1 MEKLKIMILDDEQRV
16 REEIGEFLLENGF
29 QVFKA
34 ELPSQAFKILE
45 QNEIDI
51 TILDIKLP
59 EMDGIQVLE
68 KIKTSYPEIE
78 VIMISGHGDMNSVIS
93 AMRLGASDYFTKP
106 FRLMD
111 VHNSIERTKRF
122 ITLNSKLKEVEHNLS
137 LVSNEL
143 QDKTGHSI
151 ITQSPKMKSI
161 IELISKVAKTE
172 DTSVLITGESGTGK
186 ELVARGIHY
195 LSSRKEKYFY
205 DVNCSAVPEN
215 LFESEF
221 FGHKKGAFTGATESK
236 AGWFEVASKGTLFL
250 DEIGDMP
257 LNLQSKFLRVLEE
270 RKIRRVGSHI
280 DIPVD
285 VRVIAATNR
294 RLEDLIEEKLF
305 RVDLFH
311 RLNSFSI
318 HIPPLR
324 ERSEDIP
331 LLINHFASEFSKK
344 MKKPIQEIDENVL
357 NELSNYNFPGN
368 VRELKNMV
376 ERAVILNDRGKLHL
390 KHFPILA
397 KVSDQPVFSEGAE
410 IIFDLELAEKNLIMK
425 ALEKCKN
432 NKAKA
437 AKLLNITWQS
447 LDRRMK
453 KFGIL

>member
-1 MEKLKIMILDDEQRV
+1 MEKLKIMILDDEKRV
-16 REEIGEFLLENGF
+16 REEIGEFLLENDF
-29 QVFKA
+29 SVFKA
-34 ELPSQAFKILE
+34 ELPSQAFGILE

-51 TILDIKLP
+51 VILDIKLP

-68 KIKTSYPEIE
+68 KVKASYPDIE

-122 ITLNSKLKEVEHNLS
+122 ITLNSKLKEIEHNLS

-143 QDKTGHSI
+143 HDKTGHVI

-161 IELISKVAKTE
+161 IDLISKVAKTE

-221 FGHKKGAFTGATESK
+221 FGHKKGAFTGAHENK
-236 AGWFEVASKGTLFL
+236 AGWFEVANKGTLFL

-257 LNLQSKFLRVLEE
+257 LNLQAKFLRVLEE
-270 RKIRRVGSHI
+270 RKIRRVGSHT

-285 VRVIAATNR
+285 VRVMAATNQ
-294 RLEDLIEEKLF
+294 RLEELINDKMF
-305 RVDLFH
+305 RFDLFH

-324 ERSEDIP
+324 ERTEDIP
-331 LLINHFASEFSKK
+331 LLINHFATEFSKK
-344 MKKPIQEIDENVL
+344 MKRPIQEIDQEVML
-357 NELSNYNFPGN
+357 NLSHYNFPGN

-376 ERAVILNDRGKLHL
+376 ERAVILCERGKLHL
-390 KHFPILA
+390 KHFPITVKTGEISVQLE
-397 KVSDQPVFSEGAE
+397 SSE
-410 IIFDLELAEKNLIMK
+410 IIFDLELAEKNLIIK
-425 ALEKCKN
+425 ALEKCEN

-453 KFGIL
+453 KFGIE

>member
-16 REEIGEFLLENGF
+16 REEIGEFLLENDF

-34 ELPSQAFKILE
+34 ELPSQAFEIL
-45 QNEIDI
+45 QKNEIDI

-68 KIKTSYPEIE
+68 KIKASYPEIE

-137 LVSNEL
+137 LISNEL

-172 DTSVLITGESGTGK
+172 NTSVLITGESGTGK

-195 LSSRKEKYFY
+195 LSSRKDKYFY

-221 FGHKKGAFTGATESK
+221 FGHKKGSFTGAIENK

-257 LNLQSKFLRVLEE
+257 LNLQTKFLRVLEE

-285 VRVIAATNR
+285 VRVIAATNQ
-294 RLEDLIEEKLF
+294 RLEELIEEKLF

-318 HIPPLR
+318 HIPPLK
-324 ERSEDIP
+324 ERREDIP
-331 LLINHFASEFSKK
+331 LLINHFATDFSKK
-344 MKKPIQEIDENVL
+344 MKKPIQEINENVL

-376 ERAVILNDRGKLHL
+376 ERAVILSEKGKLLL
-390 KHFPILA
+390 KHFPILSKA
-397 KVSDQPVFSEGAE
+397 DDLPVFSDESE
-410 IIFDLELAEKNLIMK
+410 IIFDLELAEKNLIIK
-425 ALEKCKN
+425 SLEKCEN

-437 AKLLNITWQS
+437 AKLLKITWQS

-453 KFGIL
+453 KFGIE